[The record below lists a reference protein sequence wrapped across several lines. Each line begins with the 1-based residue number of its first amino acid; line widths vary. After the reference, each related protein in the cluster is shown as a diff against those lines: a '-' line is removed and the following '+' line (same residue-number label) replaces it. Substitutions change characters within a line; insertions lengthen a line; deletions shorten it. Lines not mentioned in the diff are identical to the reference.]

1 MTDIRQS
8 ILNKLRK
15 NKFTL
20 VLTLPP
26 ILKGIET
33 HSERSNGLVN
43 LDMLQ
48 YSVYGGIF
56 PPASIPAIPMPTM
69 GQVYNVTS
77 QFREAYPPIT
87 VNFTVDNMMNNY
99 WVLWKW
105 LAVINQP
112 RDSGMDPHFAQF
124 KDMGGS
130 FPTNAPKIAGVT
142 DDNPRTVPVQLEK
155 MTNDYTDYQTTV
167 VIYPQN
173 EYNQKV
179 AKVSYYNAFIT
190 GLGGI
195 DYSYRNPD
203 EAESSFT
210 FVFNQLDIELLD
222 V

>member
-15 NKFTL
+15 NKFTMII
-20 VLTLPP
+20 TLPP
-26 ILKGIET
+26 ILKALDT
-33 HSERSNGLVN
+33 HSARTNSLVN
-43 LDMLQ
+43 LDSLQ
-48 YSVYGGIF
+48 YSVYGGVF
-56 PPASIPAIPMPTM
+56 PPASIPAVAMPTM

-77 QFREAYPPIT
+77 QYREAYPPIT
-87 VNFTVDNMMNNY
+87 VNFTVDNQLNNY

-105 LAVINQP
+105 LEVINKP
-112 RDSGMDPHFAQF
+112 RDSGMDSHFAQF

-130 FPTNAPKIAGVT
+130 FPTNAPKIRNIT
-142 DDNPRTVPVQLEK
+142 EDNPTMVQAQLEK
-155 MTNDYTDYQTTV
+155 MTNDYTDYQTTM

-173 EYNQKV
+173 EYNQRV